1 MKKFQLDTE
10 NLAVP
15 EVHSEK
21 AQEDKT
27 DKTGKEQESSKS
39 VDYDNLAFPEIHI
52 KKKK

>member
-21 AQEDKT
+21 NAEDRIDKADNNQENT
-27 DKTGKEQESSKS
+27 KS